1 MTTDKA
7 REATRSEYWRAK
19 IEAQGRSGL
28 SVHRFCQQQGLNEPS
43 FYAWRKRVR
52 REEPPRF
59 ALVEPLVTASVATV
73 PVELLLASGERLRIG
88 AGADAST
95 IRAVIQALRA

>member
-1 MTTDKA
+1 MSTYKA
-7 REATRSEYWRAK
+7 TEATRSEYWRAK

-28 SVHRFCQQQGLNEPS
+28 SVHRFCEQQGLNEPS
-43 FYAWRKRVR
+43 FYGWRKRLR
-52 REEPPRF
+52 GKEPLRF
-59 ALVEPLVTASVATV
+59 ALVESLATAPVATA

-95 IRAVIQALRA
+95 IRTVIQALRA